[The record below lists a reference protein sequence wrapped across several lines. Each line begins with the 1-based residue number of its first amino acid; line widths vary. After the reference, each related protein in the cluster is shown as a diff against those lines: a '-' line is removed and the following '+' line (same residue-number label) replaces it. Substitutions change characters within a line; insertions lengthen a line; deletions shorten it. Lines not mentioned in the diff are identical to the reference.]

1 MANSVS
7 LRRLLVAASL
17 ATLVTF
23 AGRSFAASPD
33 EIDRA
38 IAKGVEWL
46 CSSKDFKQNGN
57 WEPSQKRDPD
67 KVNGQLQTGAQWGG
81 RTALIT
87 YALLASGESPN
98 SPRLKPAIDFL
109 KKSDDMI
116 GYYALGLRPQVW
128 LYLPQDEATRNL
140 AARDFRLLWAGLK
153 KDMSKPDGGLYDYFI
168 RPIERVDLS
177 VSQYGVLG
185 TWACAQ
191 LGIEVPAG
199 DGRGSA
205 NYWQLVEKRWK
216 MLQDAKTGGW
226 AYGGGSD
233 VTLSMTAAGVATL
246 FITQDYLRSN
256 QGINCQGNQKSP
268 EIDRGIDYLANA
280 FPTLLGDADPGW
292 RHYTLYGIERIG
304 VASGLKYLNNID
316 WYQAGADFLVR
327 TQERNGSWKGEE
339 ADEIPTAFA
348 LLFLSRGREPVM
360 MNKLKYDI
368 APRSEGKP
376 LEGFWNQRSRDVANA
391 TRFVARQTE
400 RPLNW
405 QIVDLNVAGIRDLR
419 DAPIAYLSGSQPLRL
434 SQDQIEMLKRYVEEG
449 GMLVFNADCGR
460 RTFSASV
467 PVLLREMF
475 PDYEFAPLPDS
486 HPIFRNQQ
494 FRGEKWKKRPSIQ
507 GLSNGV
513 RELALLLDDDMGK
526 SFQTNEFTQFTHHF
540 ELMTDIYQYSI
551 DKKNSQVK
559 GRTYVREPD
568 ERIQANQTTK
578 LARLRHGGKW
588 DPEPGGWRQL
598 SAVLHNEHKTD
609 LQISVVDLA
618 TADLTGYHAAHL
630 TSSSPIKL
638 SDDAVK
644 KLKAFV
650 DSGGLLIID
659 VAGGNSEVATALESQ
674 LGKILEGASDAGGAI
689 IAPTDPLYTAGG
701 LPAPEFRYRTFAQSS
716 VGVSSSPRIRGTK
729 VGSRYGLIYS
739 ADDLSAGLV
748 GNEVDGVRGYTPA
761 ASTQIMVRLLH
772 YAKAAPTGLS
782 ATRPTTSP
790 APK

>member
-1 MANSVS
+1 MANSKSNRS
-7 LRRLLVAASL
+7 LRLCAALGLVAAVVSTARA
-17 ATLVTF
+17 AT
-23 AGRSFAASPD
+23 PD

-38 IAKGVEWL
+38 IQKGVEWL
-46 CSSKDFKQNGN
+46 YSRKDFKENGN
-57 WEPSQKRDPD
+57 WESVQKRDPD

-87 YALLASGESPN
+87 YALLAGGESPN

-116 GYYALGLRPQVW
+116 GYYALGLRPQIW

-153 KDMSKPDGGLYDYFI
+153 KDMSRRDGGLYDYFI
-168 RPIERVDLS
+168 RPTERVDLS

-199 DGRGSA
+199 DGRSGA

-216 MLQDAKTGGW
+216 MLQDPKSGGW
-226 AYGGGSD
+226 AYEGGPG
-233 VTLSMTAAGVATL
+233 VTTSMTAAGVATL

-268 EIDRGIDYLANA
+268 EIERGIDFLAKS
-280 FPTLLGDADPGW
+280 FPALLGNADPGW

-304 VASGLKYLNNID
+304 VASGLKYLNNVD

-327 TQERNGSWKGEE
+327 TQESNGSWKGEE
-339 ADEIPTAFA
+339 VDEIPTSFA

-368 APRSEGKP
+368 ASRTSDKP
-376 LEGFWNQRSRDVANA
+376 LEGFWNQRSRDVASA
-391 TRFVARQTE
+391 THFVARQTE

-405 QIVDLNVAGIRDLR
+405 QIIDMNVAGIRDLR
-419 DAPIAYLSGSQPLRL
+419 DAPIAYLSGSQPLRF
-434 SQDQIEMLKRYVEEG
+434 SAEQVAILKRYVEEG
-449 GMLVFNADCGR
+449 GMLVFNSDCAR

-467 PVLLREMF
+467 PALLKEMF
-475 PDYEFAPLPDS
+475 PDYELAPLPES
-486 HPIFRNQQ
+486 HPIYRNQQ
-494 FRGEKWKKRPSIQ
+494 FRGEKWKKRPSVQ

-513 RELALLLDDDMGK
+513 RELALLFDDDMGK

-540 ELMTDIYQYSI
+540 ELMTNIYQYAI

-559 GRTYVREPD
+559 GRSYVI
-568 ERIQANQTTK
+568 ERDPAVQPTSTIK
-578 LARLRHGGKW
+578 LARLRHESKW

-598 SAVLHNEHKTD
+598 AAVLHNQQKVD
-609 LQISVVDLA
+609 LQVNVVDLA
-618 TADLTGYHAAHL
+618 TGDLTGFHAAHL
-630 TSSSPIKL
+630 TSSSPLKL
-638 SDDAVK
+638 SEEALQ
-644 KLKAFV
+644 KLKRFV
-650 DSGGLLIID
+650 DAGGLLIID
-659 VAGGNSEVATALESQ
+659 VAGGNTETATLIESQ
-674 LGKILEGASDAGGAI
+674 LGKIHDGASEAGGAI
-689 IAPTDPLYTAGG
+689 IAPTDPIYTSAK
-701 LPAPEFRYRTFAQSS
+701 LSVPEFRYRTFAQST
-716 VGVSSSPRIRGTK
+716 VGVSSSPRVRGAK

-761 ASTQIMVRLLH
+761 SAAQIMIRLLR
-772 YAKAAPTGLS
+772 YAQDAPTGRA
-782 ATRPTTSP
+782 ATQPTTSP
-790 APK
+790 TPG